1 MKTNFEIDENS
12 GVKYD
17 GIHIDL
23 HNNFELKLKETDGK
37 NILIEFLKLN
47 DDWVHEN
54 EFAKLTF
61 VHKNISY
68 EFFENGN
75 NDEYP
80 EDENTLSVIG
90 YFPKSM
96 RNINDGFMQRNK
108 PEIDDDI
115 IYIFQN
121 DKTIRIGCDEIE
133 LIVKKQ

>member
-1 MKTNFEIDENS
+1 MRTNFEIYDNS

-23 HNNFELKLKETDGK
+23 HNNFELKSKETDGK
-37 NILIEFLKLN
+37 NLLIEFLKLN

-61 VHKNISY
+61 VNKSVSY

-75 NDEYP
+75 NDKYP
-80 EDENTLSVIG
+80 EDENTLSIIG

-96 RNINDGFMQRNK
+96 RDINDGFMQRNK
-108 PEIDDDI
+108 PENDDDI

-121 DKTIRIGCDEIE
+121 DKTFRISCEEIE

>member
-23 HNNFELKLKETDGK
+23 HNNFELKLKKKKGK
-37 NILIEFLKLN
+37 NLIVEFLKLN
-47 DDWVHEN
+47 NDWVHKN

-61 VHKNISY
+61 VHKNVTY

-108 PEIDDDI
+108 PELDDDI
-115 IYIFQN
+115 IYFFQN
-121 DKTIRIGCDEIE
+121 DKTIRIGCDEI
-133 LIVKKQ
+133 